1 MEPIVAQAPKK
12 RRLVTLVNSVPV
24 KHSTG
29 IRPRVVFLVAL
40 ANTPMLNQRH
50 ASPANKVTS
59 VSRELR
65 HQDLTRHKRRVK
77 SVTQDTTASKEHYQ
91 ELPAL

>member
-1 MEPIVAQAPKK
+1 VAQAPKK

-29 IRPRVVFLVAL
+29 IRPRVVSLVAL
-40 ANTPMLNQRH
+40 VNTPMLNQRH

-65 HQDLTRHKRRVK
+65 HQDPTRHKRRVK
-77 SVTQDTTASKEHYQ
+77 FVTQDTTASKEHYQ
-91 ELPAL
+91 VLPAQ

>member
-1 MEPIVAQAPKK
+1 MEPIVGQAPKK

-40 ANTPMLNQRH
+40 ANTPMLNRRR

-59 VSRELR
+59 VSREQR
-65 HQDLTRHKRRVK
+65 HQDPTRPKRRVK
-77 SVTQDTTASKEHYQ
+77 SVTQDTTA
-91 ELPAL
+91 

>member
-1 MEPIVAQAPKK
+1 MAQAQKK

-40 ANTPMLNQRH
+40 ANTPMLNLRH
-50 ASPANKVTS
+50 ASLANKVTS
-59 VSRELR
+59 VSREPR
-65 HQDLTRHKRRVK
+65 HQDPTRHKRRVK
-77 SVTQDTTASKEHYQ
+77 FVTQDTTALKEHYQ
-91 ELPAL
+91 VLPAQ

>member
-1 MEPIVAQAPKK
+1 VAQAPKK

-29 IRPRVVFLVAL
+29 IRPRVVSLVAL
-40 ANTPMLNQRH
+40 VNTPMLNQRH

-59 VSRELR
+59 VNKEPR
-65 HQDLTRHKRRVK
+65 HQDPTRHKRKVR
-77 SVTQDTTASKEHYQ
+77 SVTQDTTALKEHYQ